1 MVVTILTD
9 SEADKLQTAITQI
22 LGGDWTHAGA
32 MLFASALKDMSLQ
45 EALDAV
51 GEWVGQ
57 SHEFKKI
64 TPGDLNKIVRDKRSK
79 LIPTEAEL
87 EEFALAAGIA
97 SESYFTWRRR
107 LIHGITRNHE
117 TRLQALAAATHEAL
131 IAIEAAHE

>member
-1 MVVTILTD
+1 MAILTD
-9 SEADKLQTAITQI
+9 SDAVKLQTAITQMV
-22 LGGDWTHAGA
+22 GGDYTVEGA
-32 MLFASALKDMSLQ
+32 RLFASALIDMSLQ

-51 GEWVGQ
+51 GEWLKKP
-57 SHEFKKI
+57 HEFNKI
-64 TPGDLNKIVRDKRSK
+64 MPGDLNKIVRDKRSK
-79 LIPTEAEL
+79 LIPTEAEI

-97 SESYFTWRRR
+97 SESYFIWRRR